1 MIYGIY
7 YYVLTVIF
15 LFAGVYKITK
25 TGWIQSCRLC
35 CTRRRP
41 VVMTTNSLA
50 DSVQKYVTDDSSLTS
65 DSEEDEDDDVKLHGG
80 MHDAKKLLHPV

>member
-1 MIYGIY
+1 M
-7 YYVLTVIF
+7 
-15 LFAGVYKITK
+15 
-25 TGWIQSCRLC
+25 
-35 CTRRRP
+35 
-41 VVMTTNSLA
+41 MTTNSLA